1 MKMGKISELQ
11 KLNLNSSGSKITREK
26 TIRENSTKEKLDDG
40 IERYISNTPRDQ
52 NNKPPILH
60 IVDSQK
66 STHIAIGLHENS
78 FIWATLENTDTQSKV
93 FGYSTGNLKKSLT
106 NLSSFGFYCEKEFD
120 ETKCLMVYGAICEAL
135 CRAGI
140 SLKFITAD
148 IYHLSAFINL
158 SLYYYHMT
166 GPFPDD
172 NEADLPELLNWL
184 EVEKASSLPKND
196 IFGKFI
202 LPNKIILVVTN
213 TQFFINVSESEVYC
227 MERPWTDTHTHYHT
241 ETDTAG
247 LWILLASLE
256 FHIKESLSRLN
267 NENDFNIPLSDYED
281 ARLISPSAFR
291 EIFLDAHTKKA
302 STEKSEK
309 LKAMLENII
318 KEL

>member
-1 MKMGKISELQ
+1 MRMGKLRKLQELS
-11 KLNLNSSGSKITREK
+11 LNSYGEEK
-26 TIRENSTKEKLDDG
+26 QEKEKLNDN

-78 FIWATLENTDTQSKV
+78 FIWATIENTDTQSKV
-93 FGYSTGNLKKSLT
+93 SGYSTGNLKESLT
-106 NLSSFGFYCEKEFD
+106 NLSSFEFYSEKEFD
-120 ETKCLMVYGAICEAL
+120 EMKYLIVYGSICEAL

-140 SLKFITAD
+140 SLKLVTAN

-158 SLYYYHMT
+158 SLDYYHMT
-166 GPFPDD
+166 RFFPDY
-172 NEADLPELLNWL
+172 NGAKLAELLYWL
-184 EVEKASSLPKND
+184 EVDKASSLPKSD

-202 LPNKIILVVTN
+202 LPNKTIIVVTN
-213 TQFFINVSESEVYC
+213 ERFFIKVSESEVYR
-227 MERPWTDTHTHYHT
+227 MQRPYIDNDTRYYT
-241 ETDTAG
+241 ETDTVG

-267 NENDFNIPLSDYED
+267 NENEFNIQLSDYED
-281 ARLISPSAFR
+281 ACLISPSAFKG
-291 EIFLDAHTKKA
+291 IFLDTHTKKA